1 MPDMGGLDSSKGWC
15 PRKQNGKEY
24 SFNVTIFIDF
34 REAEEVHEKPSIYSY
49 FRS

>member
-24 SFNVTIFIDF
+24 SFNVYRFHAVFGAEKVHKKPFNIF
-34 REAEEVHEKPSIYSY
+34 SS
-49 FRS
+49 